1 MGLLILFIVLAAIFG
16 VGGVIKGI
24 FWAVLIGAV
33 LLIAAVVVGVQALG
47 GGRRSKA

>member
-33 LLIAAVVVGVQALG
+33 LLVAAIAVGAKALG
-47 GGRRSKA
+47 GGRSKV